1 MAHDQP
7 GFERRR
13 RARRVA
19 DIPAAAAPDQ
29 RRSDHGPRGRKAA
42 VACALAVLALAV
54 VGFVLAHWAVAAG
67 DSITP
72 GRVYAAFGIFV
83 AWVALLAC
91 ALIAWIEGPRGALAR
106 MRRPMIV
113 RQVRNGIENGEF
125 ELHFQPQ
132 VEIASGK
139 PFAVEALLRWRRRD
153 GLQAPGEFL
162 PDVEATEAMGPLTDH
177 VLDLALAQAG
187 RWHAAG
193 KPIGISV
200 NLSAANL
207 RDAELPGRLA
217 ELMAGHDVT
226 PSTVTVEVTETA
238 VLGEPE
244 QTRAVLDEIA
254 QLGVS
259 ISVDDFGTGYSSLLW
274 LRLFPVT
281 EVKVDRTFVSE
292 VHNDGEAYVSGVVR
306 LAHDLGLSVV
316 AEGIE
321 DEATLQTLE
330 RLGCDIGQ
338 GYLFSRPVPAPVLEQ
353 WFEEHLDA
361 RWAPR
366 RRELHLPADFDSL
379 DQARELVEAA
389 ATELGYADD
398 EVWDMKLAVTEAVAN
413 AIEHGS
419 GPAGGLIHLRLSHEA
434 GELRIDVSGGGGG
447 AQRPAGAE
455 EVHRGRGFAIMTALM
470 DEVGMRREADDTLI
484 RLAKRTAAR

>member
-1 MAHDQP
+1 MAQDEP

-19 DIPAAAAPDQ
+19 DIPAAAAPPE
-29 RRSDHGPRGRKAA
+29 RRSAESPRGRKAA
-42 VACALAVLALAV
+42 AAGALAVLALAV
-54 VGFVLAHWAVAAG
+54 VGFVLAHWTATGGESVAG
-67 DSITP
+67 

-113 RQVRNGIENGEF
+113 RHVRHGIEHGEF

-132 VEIASGK
+132 VEIASGQ

-153 GLQAPGEFL
+153 GLQAPGDFL
-162 PDVEATEAMGPLTDH
+162 PDVEASEAMGPLTDH

-187 RWHAAG
+187 SWHAAG
-193 KPIGISV
+193 KPIGISI

-207 RDAELPGRLA
+207 RDAGLPGRLA
-217 ELMAGHDVT
+217 ELLARHDVAA
-226 PSTVTVEVTETA
+226 SMVTVEVTETA

-244 QTRAVLDEIA
+244 QTRAVLDAIA
-254 QLGVS
+254 ELGVS

-292 VHNDGEAYVSGVVR
+292 VHGDGEAYVSGVVR

-321 DEATLQTLE
+321 DEATLHTLE

-338 GYLFSRPVPAPVLEQ
+338 GYLFSRPVPAAVLER
-353 WFEEHLDA
+353 WFEEHLDS

-379 DQARELVEAA
+379 DQARELVEDTAI
-389 ATELGYADD
+389 ELGYEHDA
-398 EVWDMKLAVTEAVAN
+398 VWDMKVAVTEAVAN
-413 AIEHGS
+413 AIEHGP
-419 GPAGGLIHLRLSHEA
+419 GPAGGLVHLRLSHDG
-434 GELRIDVSGGGGG
+434 GELQIEVSGGGGG
-447 AQRPAGAE
+447 TQSTSGAA

-484 RLAKRTAAR
+484 RLAKRAAAH